1 MPVDVVEELESLIKN
16 ILGNRDAAQQ
26 YAEDPYGTLV
36 SQGITEGDLEG
47 LNMQQIVSDSCSGLD
62 LPDGA
67 RSAVQSYTSGGG
79 GGGYPAPP
87 AGPATGVEQVMQHLN
102 YVTYVAYEGD
112 DIIQQEI
119 TNIDQSQNVNVDG
132 DVHGDLTVDSHDTN
146 VNATG
151 DGSAASGSGP
161 ATVGDGNIVNTGNM
175 SGQQNTGDGAVQQ
188 ANVADGGPINTG
200 EFTGIQADGPVT
212 VTGATSFGEGD
223 ANANVGVNVGPGG
236 AVSAGGDASGYYSDD
251 DTSTQTVND
260 NDTTITETT
269 DIHDIHD
276 SQVATE
282 QGPGDQHV
290 QQDDGFDLPYL
301 REPVRLSEHEG
312 ADSGDGGDGPDAFDA
327 G

>member
-1 MPVDVVEELESLIKN
+1 MPVDVVEELENLIKN

-47 LNMQQIVSDSCSGLD
+47 LNMQQIVADSCSGLD

-67 RSAVQSYTSGGG
+67 RSAVQSYTSGSGG
-79 GGGYPAPP
+79 GGGYPPPP

-119 TNIDQSQNVNVDG
+119 TNIDQSQNVNVEG
-132 DVHGDLTVDSHDTN
+132 EVHGDVTVDSHDTN
-146 VNATG
+146 ANATG
-151 DGSAASGSGP
+151 DGSAASGWGP
-161 ATVGDGNIVNTGNM
+161 ATAGDENLVNTGTNLGNM
-175 SGQQNTGDGAVQQ
+175 NTGDGAAQVQAVGSQ
-188 ANVADGGPINTG
+188 VGPINTG
-200 EFTGIQADGPVT
+200 EFTGVQGDVGPGSVM
-212 VTGATSFGEGD
+212 SFGEGD
-223 ANANVGVNVGPGG
+223 ATNQIGNVVGPGG
-236 AVSAGGDASGYYSDD
+236 ALSGSGDATGSYQDN
-251 DTSTQTVND
+251 DTTNVQD

-276 SQVATE
+276 SQIATE

-290 QQDDGFDLPYL
+290 QQDDGFDFV
-301 REPVRLSEHEG
+301 REPVRLAEREG
-312 ADSGDGGDGPDAFDA
+312 GDDGGDDGPETLEAL
-327 G
+327 

>member
-1 MPVDVVEELESLIKN
+1 VPVDVVEELESLIKN

-36 SQGITEGDLEG
+36 SQGITESSLEG
-47 LNMQQIVSDSCSGLD
+47 LNMQQIVADSCSGLD

-67 RSAVQSYTSGGG
+67 RSAVQNYTSGGGGG

-161 ATVGDGNIVNTGNM
+161 ATAGDENVVNTGVNVGNM
-175 SGQQNTGDGAVQQ
+175 NSGDGAVQVQ
-188 ANVADGGPINTG
+188 AVGSEVGPINTG
-200 EFTGIQADGPVT
+200 EFTGVQGDVGPGSVM
-212 VTGATSFGEGD
+212 SFGEGD
-223 ANANVGVNVGPGG
+223 ATNQIGNVVGPGG
-236 AVSAGGDASGYYSDD
+236 ALSGSGDATGSYQDN
-251 DTSTQTVND
+251 DTTTTTQNISD

-269 DIHDIHD
+269 NISDIHD
-276 SQVATE
+276 SQIATE

-290 QQDDGFDLPYL
+290 QQDDGFDFPLT
-301 REPVRLSEHEG
+301 REPVRTLEMDAPDGEG
-312 ADSGDGGDGPDAFDA
+312 GEDGGLE
-327 G
+327 

>member
-1 MPVDVVEELESLIKN
+1 MPVDVVEELENLIKN

-47 LNMQQIVSDSCSGLD
+47 LNMQQIVADSCSGLD
-62 LPDGA
+62 LPESA

-119 TNIDQSQNVNVDG
+119 TNIDQSQNVNVEG
-132 DVHGDLTVDSHDTN
+132 EVHGDLTVDSHDIN
-146 VNATG
+146 ANATG
-151 DGSAASGSGP
+151 DGSAASGTGP
-161 ATVGDGNIVNTGNM
+161 ATVGDENLVNTGAM
-175 SGQQNTGDGAVQQ
+175 AGQQNTGDGAVLQS
-188 ANVADGGPINTG
+188 NVADGGPINTG
-200 EFTGIQADGPVT
+200 EFTGIQADGPVS

-223 ANANVGVNVGPGG
+223 ANANVGVTVGPGG
-236 AVSAGGDASGYYSDD
+236 AVSAGGDASGSYQDN
-251 DTSTQTVND
+251 DTTTTNVQD

-276 SQVATE
+276 SQIATE

-290 QQDDGFDLPYL
+290 QQDDGFDFV
-301 REPVRLSEHEG
+301 REPVRLAEREG
-312 ADSGDGGDGPDAFDA
+312 DDGGDDGPDGLEAL
-327 G
+327 

>member
-67 RSAVQSYTSGGG
+67 RSAVQSYTSGSGG

-119 TNIDQSQNVNVDG
+119 TNIDQSQNVNVEG
-132 DVHGDLTVDSHDTN
+132 EVHGDLTVDSHDIN
-146 VNATG
+146 ANATG
-151 DGSAASGSGP
+151 DGSAASGTGP
-161 ATVGDGNIVNTGNM
+161 ATVGDENLVNTGAM
-175 SGQQNTGDGAVQQ
+175 AGQQNTGDGAVLQS
-188 ANVADGGPINTG
+188 NVAGGGPINTG
-200 EFTGIQADGPVT
+200 EFTGVQGDVGPGSVM
-212 VTGATSFGEGD
+212 SFGEGD
-223 ANANVGVNVGPGG
+223 AVNQIGNVVGPGG
-236 AVSAGGDASGYYSDD
+236 ALSGSGDASGSYQDN
-251 DTSTQTVND
+251 DTTTTNVQD

-290 QQDDGFDLPYL
+290 QQDDGFDLPII
-301 REPVRLSEHEG
+301 REPVRTLE
-312 ADSGDGGDGPDAFDA
+312 ADAPDGDGGEDG
-327 G
+327 GLE